1 MDNDDLP
8 IGRVLDRREA
18 LKLIAAAGAVAL
30 VGCDRGT
37 ALADDSSAGATAS
50 TAAKTVGT
58 TAAAIPG
65 CVVRPELTEG
75 PYFVDNVL
83 NRSDIRSDPTSGVA
97 KPGVPLSLEFNVSQV
112 TNGQCIPLK
121 GAMVDVWHCDATG
134 VYSGVSDS
142 TVGFNTTSEKFLRG
156 HQITDDKGAARFTTI
171 YPGWYQGR
179 AVHIHFKV
187 RAPWAPGA
195 KVTDG
200 SKQYEFTSQ
209 IFFEDSQSAKVFAQA
224 PYSSKG
230 KADRS
235 NSSDGIYRQSGD
247 SLLVKLGQAGQG
259 YSGKFDIGLD
269 LSDTSVG
276 GSGRRGPPG
285 RPPQG

>member
-1 MDNDDLP
+1 MDDDDLP
-8 IGRVLDRREA
+8 IGRLLDRREA
-18 LKLIAAAGAVAL
+18 LKLMAAAGAVAL
-30 VGCDRGT
+30 VGCGRGT
-37 ALADDSSAGATAS
+37 SAAADSGLGAAAS
-50 TAAKTVGT
+50 TASNTLGT

-83 NRSDIRSDPTSGVA
+83 NRSDIRSDPTTGVA
-97 KPGVPLSLEFNVSQV
+97 KPGAPLSLEFNVSQV
-112 TNGQCIPLK
+112 SDGRCIPLK
-121 GAMVDVWHCDATG
+121 GAMVDVWHCDAAG

-156 HQITDDKGAARFTTI
+156 HQITDDNGGARFTTI

-179 AVHIHFKV
+179 AVHIHFKI

-200 SKQYEFTSQ
+200 SKQYDFTSQ
-209 IFFEDSQSAKVFAQA
+209 LFFEDSQSDKVFTQA
-224 PYSSKG
+224 PYSAKG
-230 KADRS
+230 KADRT

-247 SLLVKLGQAGQG
+247 SLLVKLAQAGQG
-259 YSGKFDIGLD
+259 YSGNFDIGLD

-276 GSGRRGPPG
+276 GSGRRGPLG
-285 RPPQG
+285 RPPRG